1 MARGKYLSE
10 IEKTHIDLL
19 KDQGK
24 SNSFISRRI
33 KRSRKAIIN
42 YSNLKDNYGV
52 KKYKCG
58 RKPIVSE
65 RTKRYIY
72 KLAIDHKKSTRE
84 IEKEIYPRISHVSI
98 YNVLKDNKNLKYTRM
113 KESPPLNT
121 KHVNDRLNFAKRHQ
135 TWENKWKRVIFS
147 DEKKWNLDG
156 PDGYSYYWENLKKD
170 KKIFSK
176 RPFGNF
182 KNINLIK

>member
-1 MARGKYLSE
+1 M
-10 IEKTHIDLL
+10 L
-19 KDQGK
+19 KEQGK

-33 KRSRKAIIN
+33 IRSRKTIIN

-84 IEKEIYPRISHVSI
+84 IQKKIYQKISHV
-98 YNVLKDNKNLKYTRM
+98 
-113 KESPPLNT
+113 
-121 KHVNDRLNFAKRHQ
+121 
-135 TWENKWKRVIFS
+135 
-147 DEKKWNLDG
+147 
-156 PDGYSYYWENLKKD
+156 
-170 KKIFSK
+170 
-176 RPFGNF
+176 
-182 KNINLIK
+182 